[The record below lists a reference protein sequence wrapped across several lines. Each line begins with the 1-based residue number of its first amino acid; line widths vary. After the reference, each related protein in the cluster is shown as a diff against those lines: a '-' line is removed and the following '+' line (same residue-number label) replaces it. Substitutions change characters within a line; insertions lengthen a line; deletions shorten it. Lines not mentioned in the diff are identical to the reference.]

1 MWTLF
6 ISFTLP
12 LFVERRV
19 HFDVGVLLFEPIKDV
34 ACIHSTLMCI
44 FYQQRK
50 KEKNCIRKNSEPY
63 PTKVDSESML
73 K

>member
-19 HFDVGVLLFEPIKDV
+19 HFDVGVLLFEPIKEGCSNV
-34 ACIHSTLMCI
+34 HLL
-44 FYQQRK
+44 
-50 KEKNCIRKNSEPY
+50 
-63 PTKVDSESML
+63 PTKKKIVFEKILNLTQL
-73 K
+73 KWTVKAC